1 MKNTQ
6 KDLAALIKNRVA
18 ELAKAKYADQAVKLL
33 EEIEELGD
41 QLVELI
47 RASIKSPEEN

>member
-6 KDLAALIKNRVA
+6 KDLAALIKNRVT
-18 ELAKAKYADQAVKLL
+18 ELSKAKYADQAVKLL

-41 QLVELI
+41 QLVDLLRVETNVP
-47 RASIKSPEEN
+47 KE